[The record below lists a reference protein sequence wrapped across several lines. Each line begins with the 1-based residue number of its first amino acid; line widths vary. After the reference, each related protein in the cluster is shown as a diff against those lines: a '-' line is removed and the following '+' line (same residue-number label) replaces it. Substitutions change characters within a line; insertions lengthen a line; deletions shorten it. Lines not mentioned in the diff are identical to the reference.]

1 MIVVDASIIVSALSD
16 DGSDGER
23 IRTRL
28 MGETL
33 VAPELL
39 DVEVL
44 SVWRR
49 HVRGG
54 MLPAKRAEQALGDL
68 AVLPLRRV
76 PHQPL
81 LHRVWELRDDLT
93 AYDATYVALAEALE
107 TSLLT
112 ADEALSRSAGPQCEI
127 LLFR

>member
-1 MIVVDASIIVSALSD
+1 MIVVDASIIASALSD

-23 IRTRL
+23 IRARL
-28 MGETL
+28 RGETL

-49 HVRGG
+49 HVRQGA
-54 MLPAKRAEQALGDL
+54 LHADRAQQALADL
-68 AVLPLRRV
+68 AVLPMARV

-81 LHRVWELRDDLT
+81 LNRIWELRDNLT
-93 AYDATYVALAEALE
+93 AYDATYVALAEAFNSVLI
-107 TSLLT
+107 T
-112 ADEALSRSAGPQCEI
+112 ADEPLSRSAGPRCEI